1 MSGLIKKKK
10 PLMPPPAP
18 VKKTQQTDFSYS
30 ELKQTAQAGLV
41 KTNKINL
48 AKPPIPNVETE
59 KTAKSAKNIG
69 KNNSNKSIKVPT
81 VIHTQINLLG
91 SFIDETKTYAIL
103 QKLIDSYLQNE
114 LTDRQRRQFEFMVE
128 SFMNENK

>member
-1 MSGLIKKKK
+1 
-10 PLMPPPAP
+10 MPPPAP

-30 ELKQTAQAGLV
+30 EPKQTTQ
-41 KTNKINL
+41 TDI
-48 AKPPIPNVETE
+48 AKNNTANIAKQPISNVEVPKTE
-59 KTAKSAKNIG
+59 KSTKSVTNIG

>member
-1 MSGLIKKKK
+1 
-10 PLMPPPAP
+10 
-18 VKKTQQTDFSYS
+18 VT
-30 ELKQTAQAGLV
+30 
-41 KTNKINL
+41 
-48 AKPPIPNVETE
+48 
-59 KTAKSAKNIG
+59 NIG

>member
-1 MSGLIKKKK
+1 
-10 PLMPPPAP
+10 MPPPAP